1 MESKKTEPPLEAL
14 EKKKIYVK
22 GSKPGNLSKNE
33 KRDPERDFK
42 SKTAFVV
49 YSPRT
54 GVYFCI
60 KMAFF

>member
-1 MESKKTEPPLEAL
+1 LEAL
-14 EKKKIYVK
+14 EKKKDLCKRLGSHGIYSKRMNIK
-22 GSKPGNLSKNE
+22 GIQRK
-33 KRDPERDFK
+33 RDFK

-60 KMAFF
+60 KMAFS

>member
-1 MESKKTEPPLEAL
+1 LGAMEF
-14 EKKKIYVK
+14 IQRMNIK
-22 GSKPGNLSKNE
+22 GIQRK
-33 KRDPERDFK
+33 RDFK

-60 KMAFF
+60 KMAFS